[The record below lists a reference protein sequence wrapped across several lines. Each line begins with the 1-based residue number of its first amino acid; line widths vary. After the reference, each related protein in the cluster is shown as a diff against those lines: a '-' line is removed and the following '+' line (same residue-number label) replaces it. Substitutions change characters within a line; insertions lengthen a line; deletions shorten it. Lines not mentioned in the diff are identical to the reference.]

1 MFGLCVMIIL
11 IVVLI
16 CATVIGWKIL
26 EDYNLQDLLMNH
38 NKMMTVKKMIREKA
52 EIGDRFSDEEIRVMY
67 ELLTRK

>member
-11 IVVLI
+11 VVVII
-16 CATVIGWKIL
+16 CATVIGWKVI
-26 EDYNLQDLLMNH
+26 EDYDLRDLLMNH

-52 EIGDRFSDEEIRVMY
+52 EIGNRFSDEEIRVMY